1 MPLGN
6 VRIFDENG
14 NFREV
19 PFSDKLEEILV
30 QENIV
35 ETIETK
41 INELEKELKKIYGDD
56 SQEKLNN
63 RKYVPL
69 GLSICL
75 ASFILPPII
84 SYLSG
89 NVDIFTT
96 VNNSIL
102 GPINEALALGLSFS
116 ILGVPLGTIIE
127 FFDYVDHKA
136 ISTNLMLKFVI

>member
-41 INELEKELKKIYGDD
+41 INELEKELKKIYGG
-56 SQEKLNN
+56 
-63 RKYVPL
+63 R
-69 GLSICL
+69 
-75 ASFILPPII
+75 
-84 SYLSG
+84 
-89 NVDIFTT
+89 
-96 VNNSIL
+96 
-102 GPINEALALGLSFS
+102 
-116 ILGVPLGTIIE
+116 
-127 FFDYVDHKA
+127 
-136 ISTNLMLKFVI
+136 